1 MKSRTCNSITKN
13 WHYNQIFQL
22 CFCYSLWEHS
32 QCLQVKIYDCGQ
44 RNFLLCLNYEAP
56 RMKDKGGTRLH
67 KIQFNG
73 TIEETRTFARLWTL
87 YVEMKRWNE
96 ENGTRTE
103 CRLEEQ
109 YEYNVEIVCQT
120 HFMKFDR
127 EEHHFDF
134 YCVEKSLYLIGAH
147 GGEVTNHL
155 EDHKLMKL
163 AQVKTSGPLY
173 IPSNCRHILIFP
185 ITKAG
190 SLLVVHA
197 FPTFILSV
205 FYITSTA
212 LISSLPYFSS
222 LPVFYMSTLYCSHQH
237 PVVSVSVPW
246 LCTGHVSVSCNT
258 DLIVVALIANLYFSF
273 IALMFCTIGLE
284 KVTVNEFGEVNK
296 RIPCPWK
303 HCIMFALTHDELEIN
318 HRLSLNQVEP
328 SCLTREMI
336 NKSLSL
342 IFSHNM
348 TCPII
353 SRIHTLLPL
362 TSLSTDIPDMSS
374 SLTLTTNILN
384 VPASLTFT
392 ISTSA
397 VPSMFHSVGNTS
409 NTHIMFIPYPCFTH
423 TIQTLAFPHPLLPSI
438 PFILKPST
446 PSTHNP
452 GYNKCSTSRFTGKMN
467 YKPRNLHRIST
478 SFCITENASC
488 YVPHTLCLPLWWW
501 VLFLM
506 LWTSFGAR
514 MCFADKD
521 KSSYRNLVSLNQLPH
536 LESRRQPREPSVHS
550 MSGRVCTSLRVMN
563 SVDNLRKLT
572 NCSVIEGSLQIVLIE
587 EAPQNK
593 EEEWKKW
600 SFPELVQI
608 TDFLLVFSVSGL
620 RSLGQLFPN
629 LAVIRGMVLH
639 QNYGLVVY
647 DARDLESVDLHSL
660 TAILQGGVR
669 IQNNFNLCYVH
680 TINWSI
686 IIKDESEIIIKNNNE
701 GLCKPCPTHCPQQ
714 GKLEHC
720 WSSTHCQQVCD
731 SKCSSGCTAR
741 GECCDKQCV
750 GGCGM
755 PNNPSSC
762 YACRHVNSGGTCF
775 KACHKDY
782 YEYRRYQCV
791 TKKACNEMKLTL
803 FESEDKSKK
812 KCVKECPAG
821 YSRTADQELEKNIS
835 ICQKCNDPCPKN
847 CKGQLVNTIAKAQL
861 LSGCTKI
868 EGPLVISFTGGK
880 AIAKKLNDSLG
891 LIEEVTDY
899 IRVFDSHAL
908 FTLDFLASLKVIGG
922 TKLYNGK
929 YALYVHDNDNLTE
942 IWSWRNH
949 PDLNIKKLCYKKIK
963 ELFERTHLNMTDDY
977 NMQLTNGNKVACT
990 IMNQTIKLQAL
1001 SDKGM
1006 LNVSWD
1012 AISTNEDDRM
1022 LTGYYIYYKPSSKR
1036 DLDYMTGRDA
1046 CDDDWSRMYVEITKS
1061 DVKISARL
1069 VDLQP
1074 DTQYAI
1080 YVQTDT
1086 VVGAVYGAKS
1096 NISYIRTCPYNPSS
1110 PRNLKVT
1117 SVGATWMTV
1126 TWSPPAFPN
1135 GKISCY
1141 IVKRIL
1147 SPSSM
1152 DVSSDFCSS
1161 IRSQDQ
1167 MNQMQDSG
1175 KELASTTEAP
1185 SPNEQSL
1192 VPGPNL
1198 GKCCPCSRDSMH
1210 REQQENIDFE
1220 DRLFSFVYER
1230 LSSRQKRSIPE
1241 SDLEETPSSNW
1252 QDHNPVTCRSIS
1264 DSHNSSESDV
1274 AVFSVQ
1280 EKTITIPNLHHFSR
1294 YRIEVTACH
1303 EATPKCPLT
1312 SGEELCELCS
1322 IIPAKTVGTTRT
1334 LHGANVVR
1342 ELRVS
1347 NIGSSDMVELTWTPP
1362 ADPNG
1367 QIIAYIIIVEPD
1379 SAHMQGSVYKRC
1391 VNSQEFED
1399 KNNTYNLNVTMIEP
1413 GRYFLSVQAH
1423 NGHSLYANESSE
1435 SIPFT
1440 IKGKVNASFD
1450 LTLWPLLTAMLVVL
1464 MVGTTYFI
1472 FKKKLRG
1479 NPIYKKETVNPLYP
1493 REKENPDVGAMIS
1506 REHKIDSDDLSLEE
1520 SCQLGKGNFG
1530 VVMKGKLRRESG
1542 DIPVAVKQVTEFQAR
1557 NNLLEEAKLMLT
1569 FDCNHLVRAYGVLP
1583 GDKDM
1588 LLVMELMSRGDLLQY
1603 LRSLKARNNDI
1614 FTVLSVEQV
1623 CAMAIQ
1629 IGDGM
1634 AYLASH
1640 KFVHRDLAVR
1650 NCLLDDKLNIKI
1662 SDFGMTRMTDKD
1674 YYEMNKTKYLPVRW
1688 MPPEYLSNRKF
1699 TSQSDVWSYGVVIWE
1714 ILSGGARPYQHLED
1728 NAKVMDVVINGYTL
1742 ESDLPRNTPQFLAE
1756 IVVSCWKFHG
1766 CQRPY
1771 FPQIITALLQN
1782 TSSQFLE
1789 HFRSKSFYHTSE
1801 GQEYKML
1808 VEAMQDVEDDNDVTT
1823 LLTSSSL
1830 PLSLLSDQ
1838 GPPLPPRSHKYRS
1851 QVRLPSQATLKDPQH
1866 HPHTGATDNMQF
1878 FSLRQHEAR
1887 DSNIN
1892 DVTLLPHTNSSLLN
1906 VDFANVGN
1914 SMSSE
1919 SNLISTTRTDRG
1931 CCPKFTINKHD
1942 AARFN
1947 ITEDSQPGTFAN
1959 PTTVPNN
1966 VVVHINESGLPSST
1980 LSSSTAS
1987 NVNRKIIPDL
1997 CCTISPKYCHMP
2009 H

>member
-686 IIKDESEIIIKNNNE
+686 IIKDESEIIIKCVIPNAVVDVQPVGSVVISSVLE
-701 GLCKPCPTHCPQQ
+701 AVECPTI
-714 GKLEHC
+714 L
-720 WSSTHCQQVCD
+720 QV
-731 SKCSSGCTAR
+731 A
-741 GECCDKQCV
+741 
-750 GGCGM
+750 M
-755 PNNPSSC
+755 PVVTLTL
-762 YACRHVNSGGTCF
+762 AVHALKRAIKTTM
-775 KACHKDY
+775 
-782 YEYRRYQCV
+782 RYQCV

-949 PDLNIKKLCYKKIK
+949 PDLNIKKNASVLFHSNPKLCYKKIK

-1022 LTGYYIYYKPSSKR
+1022 LTGYYIYYKPS
-1036 DLDYMTGRDA
+1036 
-1046 CDDDWSRMYVEITKS
+1046 
-1061 DVKISARL
+1061 
-1069 VDLQP
+1069 
-1074 DTQYAI
+1074 
-1080 YVQTDT
+1080 
-1086 VVGAVYGAKS
+1086 
-1096 NISYIRTCPYNPSS
+1096 NPSS

-1241 SDLEETPSSNW
+1241 SDLE
-1252 QDHNPVTCRSIS
+1252 NPVEVIIATDLLSQRKLVCVLETFHDALEVVEVENITILAIVPVVMGLLEMKKQALKDVKETIYQLKIVENWPAGKDTLEKGSLSPKRSAKSETWAILLHILNIVSIS
-1264 DSHNSSESDV
+1264 RRVESITVGLMLQQYVEEGTVPFSNV

-1379 SAHMQGSVYKRC
+1379 SAHMQGSVY
-1391 VNSQEFED
+1391 
-1399 KNNTYNLNVTMIEP
+1399 
-1413 GRYFLSVQAH
+1413 
-1423 NGHSLYANESSE
+1423 
-1435 SIPFT
+1435 
-1440 IKGKVNASFD
+1440 KGKVNASFD